1 MNQQSA
7 KKSPPPPSNL
17 PTIRIVVAD
26 DHPVVRFGVKNM
38 LQNEPG
44 FEVIGEAE
52 DGDDAITQT
61 LELEP
66 DILLLDVAMPRL
78 PGLEAMRAIMTKSPR
93 VKIVLL
99 TSTIST
105 QQVIEA
111 LQIGARGIVLK
122 DSVVGDL
129 AQALR
134 AVLGGDYWIG
144 GERVAN
150 LLKALQGLQAQ
161 AAAVPERK
169 TYGLTPRELEVVTCI
184 VEGCSNRDIA
194 KQFSISEETVKR
206 HLSNVHFQVKRGGLQ
221 HPDAAEA
228 PLRGHHLVNEIHFH
242 AVVRLE
248 GFDVGLMEL
257 VELRVGLVGE
267 DNHVRREPVFERVLR
282 GLLNSGR
289 RLRPGC
295 FCAILARLFP
305 CLSRRHWWY
314 LWVENSL
321 GRWLAVLRLPVS
333 C

>member
-1 MNQQSA
+1 MSQPSA
-7 KKSPPPPSNL
+7 KKPTNPS
-17 PTIRIVVAD
+17 TGAASIRIVVAD

-38 LQNEPG
+38 LLNQPG

-78 PGLEAMRAIMTKSPR
+78 PGLEAMRAIMAKSPR

-99 TSTIST
+99 TSTITS
-105 QQVIEA
+105 QQIIEA

-122 DSVVGDL
+122 DAVVGDL
-129 AQALR
+129 GNALR

-150 LLKALQGLQAQ
+150 LVKALQELMAK

-206 HLSNVHFQVKRGGLQ
+206 HLSNVFDKTGVST
-221 HPDAAEA
+221 
-228 PLRGHHLVNEIHFH
+228 
-242 AVVRLE
+242 RLE
-248 GFDVGLMEL
+248 LALFSIAHKL
-257 VELRVGLVGE
+257 VDL
-267 DNHVRREPVFERVLR
+267 
-282 GLLNSGR
+282 
-289 RLRPGC
+289 
-295 FCAILARLFP
+295 
-305 CLSRRHWWY
+305 
-314 LWVENSL
+314 
-321 GRWLAVLRLPVS
+321 
-333 C
+333 